1 VNQVAERLGLLPVG
15 WIFTDLVPLDTS
27 TGTVKHFRGNV
38 NSHFLSAEECIM
50 ASSFQAR
57 FPNACRLS
65 PEGHFGSKFV
75 TVVVTGK
82 QFYSLGCAQ
91 LYKANFESTPCITA
105 ATSLASMNL

>member
-1 VNQVAERLGLLPVG
+1 MELVEHASDAVNRVAESLGLLPVG

-27 TGTVKHFRGNV
+27 TGTVKHFRGNI

-75 TVVVTGK
+75 TVVVTG
-82 QFYSLGCAQ
+82 
-91 LYKANFESTPCITA
+91 
-105 ATSLASMNL
+105 